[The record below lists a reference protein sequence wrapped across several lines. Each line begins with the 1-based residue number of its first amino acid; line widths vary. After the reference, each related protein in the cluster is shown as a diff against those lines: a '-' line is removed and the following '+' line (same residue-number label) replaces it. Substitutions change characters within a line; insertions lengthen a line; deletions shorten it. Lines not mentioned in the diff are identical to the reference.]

1 MSKLAV
7 ILPYNEKHIKDFT
20 EHFSAVVEQ
29 KGFYYKLVF
38 VKQRI
43 STRPLN
49 KGKLFNIGYSLM
61 KNQFD
66 YFCFHDID
74 FIPLS
79 NYDYTPNEVPTSLLS
94 GMYPMEF
101 GEHMEIEDFD
111 DFDLVNETHFGGAV
125 LFDKKHFELING
137 YSNDYWGLGYE
148 DMDLLLRLVT
158 KGVRLRSIIE
168 RPLKKSYATFNG
180 LNSYSYVTPHNNVLR
195 KSTSN

>member
-74 FIPLS
+74 FIPL
-79 NYDYTPNEVPTSLLS
+79 
-94 GMYPMEF
+94 
-101 GEHMEIEDFD
+101 
-111 DFDLVNETHFGGAV
+111 
-125 LFDKKHFELING
+125 
-137 YSNDYWGLGYE
+137 
-148 DMDLLLRLVT
+148 
-158 KGVRLRSIIE
+158 
-168 RPLKKSYATFNG
+168 
-180 LNSYSYVTPHNNVLR
+180 
-195 KSTSN
+195 